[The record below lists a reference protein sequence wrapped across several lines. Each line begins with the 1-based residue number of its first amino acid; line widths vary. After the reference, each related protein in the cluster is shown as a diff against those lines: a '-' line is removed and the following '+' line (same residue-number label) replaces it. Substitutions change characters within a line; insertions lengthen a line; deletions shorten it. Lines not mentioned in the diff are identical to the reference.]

1 VVGCL
6 PNKCKAL
13 SPNPSPTKK
22 EKKKRVGEEGAT
34 RSLRTCWWSLK
45 RYSDF
50 GNDLAISKK
59 VKCAPS
65 LCIKISSARYI
76 P

>member
-1 VVGCL
+1 
-6 PNKCKAL
+6 
-13 SPNPSPTKK
+13 
-22 EKKKRVGEEGAT
+22 
-34 RSLRTCWWSLK
+34 
-45 RYSDF
+45 
-50 GNDLAISKK
+50 LAISKK